1 MTNYEIVKQALAH
14 LEYGTDEDSVATFL
28 ERFIIYINDAVRTIA
43 QHIKLE
49 NVDDILLYRSE
60 HFDTS
65 MLSKKNV
72 TKIVEV
78 FSGRHQLPFFKGD
91 RFGDFVVDHCQ
102 LKRFAQAYAPTLL
115 GDANNDGSVNA
126 QDSSELGHFVYGSK
140 VPTHQ
145 QFMNADVDGDQKL
158 TESDETLLDQYLDH
172 NIDHFPAESMGDLTR
187 YAVNVRYRYLPE
199 NVVDPTAEP
208 DIPELF
214 HPIIYLFVVHAFHNT
229 RSTSS
234 DYDRTKWIREFD
246 QQMRALTRQYGALDE
261 YTFKNRPWE
270 TREM

>member
-28 ERFIIYINDAVRTIA
+28 ERFIIYINDAVRAIA

-49 NVDDILLYRSE
+49 NVDEIMLHRSG

-65 MLSKKNV
+65 MLSKKNI

-102 LKRFAQAYAPTLL
+102 LKHFAQAYAPTLL
-115 GDANNDGSVNA
+115 GDANNDGRITTA
-126 QDSSELGHFVYGSK
+126 DSGAIILFLNGTQT
-140 VPTHQ
+140 PTYQ
-145 QFMNADVDGDQKL
+145 QFVNADVDGDEKI
-158 TESDETLLDQYLDH
+158 TENDKTLLMEYRTQV
-172 NIDHFPAESMGDLTR
+172 IDHFPAEDMGDLTR
-187 YAVNVRYRYLPE
+187 YVVSVRYRYLPE

-261 YTFKNRPWE
+261 YIFKNKPWQ
-270 TREM
+270 TGEM